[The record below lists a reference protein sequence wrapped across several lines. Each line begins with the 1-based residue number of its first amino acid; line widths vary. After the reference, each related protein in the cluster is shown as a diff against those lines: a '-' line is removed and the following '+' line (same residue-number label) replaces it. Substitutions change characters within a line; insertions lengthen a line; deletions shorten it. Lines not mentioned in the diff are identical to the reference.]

1 MAWSFRKRIKVAP
14 GVHINL
20 SKKGVSTSFG
30 TKGASLTTGPRGTYL
45 NTSIPGT
52 GLYRR
57 QKIRGSGRNNS
68 IESTNAASH
77 FFSTTTKNKTNMR
90 NNSIKQ
96 LGQGCAKVFLWILLV
111 FSLLMFIGG
120 ITFLIQEPN
129 TSMHWIML
137 LLFGGATACCVFFLV
152 RMKNNPF
159 NVLASTKNNK
169 KIEKLKELVR
179 SEKNP
184 LKQEVL
190 KYQLEHLILNGA
202 LTRLNPIIE
211 KYTKKVSKN
220 PKPEWVNLL
229 QQCEDELKVAKE
241 DAQSYHSNILEELS
255 EFEETKYVAFCDAY
269 KDFKNSKRTWIV
281 VSEQSNWEVKAS
293 AKKLIDRKL
302 FRLSN
307 GCFDHFIVPYEVPKI
322 PVPNND
328 SYYFYPHFVIVSHN
342 DNDFD
347 VFPITEVNLKYGSV
361 NFQEEGIAPSDA
373 QKVGTTYKYVNKNG
387 GPDRRYSNN
396 PVIPIVKYGEITI
409 EPFGWVF
416 QVSNCSSAL
425 ALADSYL
432 SLQTAYMNG
441 HQDSFLTTKFDT
453 NIGDET
459 TLPHGITKHYF
470 DEIWFSIQRIR
481 ELVSRLS
488 KDDEFL
494 QLTDSRI
501 NGDITVGGKVLTQPK
516 DKLPFY
522 LLGDILNC
530 YNGLGQPIDLS
541 KREGLGL
548 LLFSLLNAEPDLNI
562 KYEHLN
568 LCYVKGKDATEKML
582 LGINEAVKFNGG
594 NFMLE
599 ICLKDYD
606 KSLHNQYVV
615 LLYRFASLV
624 AKADKMVTETEAKW
638 LNEIIALKEPESEE
652 DAATSTISDES
663 TKKKTSRA
671 LLPSPAKELE
681 SLIGLASVK
690 SEINS
695 LTNYIKVQRMRQEK
709 GMKVTPMSYH
719 CVFTGNPGTGK
730 TTVAR
735 IVSQIYKELGIL
747 KKGHLVETDRSGLVA
762 EYVGQTAVKTNKI
775 IDSALDGILFIDEA
789 YSLVDGGNSDYG
801 KEAIATLLKRM
812 EDDRDHLVV
821 ILAGYTD
828 DMKRFVDSN
837 PGLQSRFNRYIEFP
851 DYSADELFQIFLSSA
866 KKYEYKLTEE
876 AQTTLQDALDKV
888 VSEKDKN
895 FGNGRYVRNLFEKV
909 VENQANRLS
918 SEADVTS
925 ESLALIVKEDID
937 KSL

>member
-68 IESTNAASH
+68 IESTKAASH
-77 FFSTTTKNKTNMR
+77 FFSTTTKNKTTMR
-90 NNSIKQ
+90 NNSIKHI
-96 LGQGCAKVFLWILLV
+96 GQGCAKVFLWILLV

-120 ITFLIQEPN
+120 ITILIQEPN

-307 GCFDHFIVPYEVPKI
+307 GCFDHFNVPYEVPKI

-568 LCYVKGKDATEKML
+568 LCYEKGKDATEKML
-582 LGINEAVKFNGG
+582 FGINEAVKFNGG

-599 ICLKDYD
+599 ICLKNYD

-652 DAATSTISDES
+652 DVIAPTIPEEK
-663 TKKKTSRA
+663 TKKKTSQA
-671 LLPSPAKELE
+671 LHPSPAKELE
-681 SLIGLASVK
+681 ALIGLASVK
-690 SEINS
+690 AEVNS
-695 LTNYIKVQRMRQEK
+695 LTNYITVQRMRQEK

-925 ESLALIVKEDID
+925 ETLALIVKEDID